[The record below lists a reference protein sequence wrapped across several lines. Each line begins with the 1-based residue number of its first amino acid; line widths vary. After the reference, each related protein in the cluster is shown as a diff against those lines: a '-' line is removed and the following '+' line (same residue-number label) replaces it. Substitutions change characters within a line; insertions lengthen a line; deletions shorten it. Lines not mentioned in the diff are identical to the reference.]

1 MRTIVS
7 LIIVILATGQS
18 ADATASPDADAE
30 ILYVEGQ
37 EAYDHADYAT
47 AIQRWRRSYE
57 ISGEPGLLF
66 NLAQA
71 LRLSG
76 DCAAA
81 LETYRRFIAADPDPS
96 EQHRLATDLTKELEA
111 ACRSTLTRTAD
122 LVPGTEAPPHDHVDQ
137 GRRPGRALRTTGLM
151 TSGAG
156 ALLLVTGL
164 VVGQHARS
172 LGDDVTTACAV
183 TCDWNEQQSKEAAGR
198 RYTVVGYALDAVGVV
213 AIAGGAIMYYIG
225 ARQNVAVAPPLNA
238 RGAVVSWSRS
248 W

>member
-7 LIIVILATGQS
+7 LIVVILATGQS
-18 ADATASPDADAE
+18 ATATASPDAE
-30 ILYVEGQ
+30 VLYVEGQ
-37 EAYDHADYAT
+37 EAYDRADYAT
-47 AIQRWRRSYE
+47 AIQRWRRSHE
-57 ISGEPGLLF
+57 ISGEIGLLF

-81 LETYRRFIAADPDPS
+81 LKTYRRFIEADPDPAS
-96 EQHRLATDLTKELEA
+96 EQHGLATDLTRELET
-111 ACRSTLTRTAD
+111 ACRSTLTSDAD
-122 LVPGTEAPPHDHVDQ
+122 PPAPGTNAPPHDHVDQ
-137 GRRPGRALRTTGLM
+137 GQRPGHALRTTGLV

-164 VVGQHARS
+164 IVGQHARS

-198 RYTVVGYALDAVGVV
+198 RYTIVGYALDAVGVV